1 MKNVEISRQKAVSII
16 KKSFI
21 KDGTLGSIDEAM
33 YGVIQPYKMLKNGK
47 EVLLRTGAKLKMYDK
62 KYYICG
68 YHHSGDD
75 VDYYFKKMKYEDY
88 RSKIR
93 K

>member
-1 MKNVEISRQKAVSII
+1 MKNVEITQQKAVAII
-16 KKSFI
+16 RKSFF
-21 KDGTLGSIDEAM
+21 KDGTLGPIDKAIHE
-33 YGVIQPYKMLKNGK
+33 VIQPYVKLQNNE

-68 YHHSGDD
+68 YAQDGHD
-75 VDYYFKKMKYEDY
+75 VDYYFQK
-88 RSKIR
+88 R